1 MFTELF
7 TMISLGLLINLVL
20 GFALAW
26 LVVDRL
32 ASTRSLGDF
41 LGESRTTRRRLVY
54 AALGLV
60 TSVVLVALMTVICW
74 PSSYIPVC

>member
-32 ASTRSLGDF
+32 ASTRGLGDF

-74 PSSYIPVC
+74 PSLYIPVC